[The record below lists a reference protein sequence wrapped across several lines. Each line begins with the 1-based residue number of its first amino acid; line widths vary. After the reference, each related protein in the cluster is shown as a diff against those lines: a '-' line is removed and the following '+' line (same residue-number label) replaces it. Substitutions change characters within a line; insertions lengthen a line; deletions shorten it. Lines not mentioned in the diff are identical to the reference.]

1 MLRVPPWTTYRVQL
15 RGGVDFAAVA
25 GLAEYLAMLG
35 VTHLYC
41 SPVLAA
47 APGSEH
53 GYDVVDPTRLDP
65 ALGGDTGY
73 AELVRAVRHAGLGHV
88 LDIVPNHMAADPA
101 NPWWWDVLE
110 NGPASRYA
118 GFFDIDWE
126 GGEPASVDT
135 VLVPILADHYGR
147 VLEAGELRVERR
159 GGVVDLRY
167 RDSVLPVSPR
177 SLADLLAGAAR
188 GAGSPKLAAVAEELA
203 ALSPA
208 RATSTAAEARH
219 ARRRALTAALDALC
233 HDDPVVARAV
243 DDAIATLNA
252 DIDRLDGL
260 LRRQHYR
267 LAHWRTAGE
276 ELDYRRFFNI
286 ESLVALRC
294 EDHAVFDDT
303 HRLVLGL
310 VADGTVQGL
319 RIDHVDG
326 LREPA
331 AYLQRLAEHT
341 NGVFTVVEKIL
352 ETDET
357 IPAGWPVAGTTGYD
371 FAARVGNLFVD
382 SENEAAVTACYR
394 AHTGETD
401 DFAAVA
407 EGAKRQVMRDE
418 LAPEVER
425 VTGLLADVTDRH
437 RRHRD
442 HTRRGL
448 RAAVIE
454 FVSHFP
460 VYRTYVR
467 PGQPPSAADVDR
479 VRWAVRL
486 SVERRADLDEELLT
500 FLGELALGG
509 HSGAR
514 EAEFAL
520 RLQQLTAPVMAK
532 GVEDTAF
539 YRYHRLISLN
549 EVGGDPGVFG
559 RPVDDFHRSTA
570 ETAERCPGSMLTL
583 STHDTKR
590 SADVRARLHVL
601 SEMPAAW
608 GAAVGRWA
616 ETNDRH
622 RCGPWPDANAEYLLY
637 QTLVGAWPIGAE
649 RAVAFMA
656 KATKE
661 AKVHT
666 SWTDPVQDYD
676 EAVEHFVRAVLDDE
690 GFTLDLTGFLA
701 EHRVVERGRRTSL
714 AQTAL
719 LLTCPGVADVYQG
732 DELWD
737 LSLVDPDN
745 RRPVD
750 WSVRRALLD
759 ELGRAGSSCHAVSPE
774 ADEVGRTKLRLL
786 HRLLLHRRGCPAA
799 YDPGGYEALALRGRR
814 AAQVVAFRRPS
825 LAVVVPR
832 LGDDEWGDTAVDLPG
847 GSWTDVV
854 TGRPVDGGRQ
864 LLDGLF
870 ARFPVAVL
878 ARTSG

>member
-1 MLRVPPWTTYRVQL
+1 MPPWTTYRVQL
-15 RGGVDFAAVA
+15 RAGVDFAAVA
-25 GLAEYLAMLG
+25 GLTGYLARLG
-35 VTHLYC
+35 VTHLHC

-47 APGSEH
+47 TPGSEH

-88 LDIVPNHMAADPA
+88 LDIVPNHMAAGPS

-118 GFFDIDWE
+118 AFFDIDWE

-167 RDSVLPVSPR
+167 GDSVLPVSPR
-177 SLADLLAGAAR
+177 TLADLLAGVAR
-188 GAGSPKLAAVAEELA
+188 AAGSPGLAAVAEELA
-203 ALSPA
+203 ALPPA
-208 RATSTAAEARH
+208 RATSTEAEARH
-219 ARRRALTAALDALC
+219 ARRRALTAALDELC
-233 HDDPVVARAV
+233 HDDPLLARAV
-243 DDAIATLNA
+243 DDAIAALNA
-252 DIDRLDGL
+252 DTDRLDEL

-294 EDHAVFDDT
+294 EDPVVFDET
-303 HRLVLGL
+303 HRLVLRL
-310 VADGTVQGL
+310 VAEGTVQGL

-326 LREPA
+326 LRDPL
-331 AYLQRLAEHT
+331 AYLRRLAERT
-341 NGVFTVVEKIL
+341 NGVFTAVEKIL
-352 ETDET
+352 ETEET
-357 IPAGWPVAGTTGYD
+357 LPGCWPVAGTTGYD

-382 SENEAAVTACYR
+382 SENEAAMSACYR
-394 AHTGETD
+394 THTGRTA

-407 EGAKRQVMRDE
+407 EEAKRQIMRDE
-418 LAPEVER
+418 LAAEVER
-425 VTGLLADVTDRH
+425 VTGLLAEVTDRH

-442 HTRRGL
+442 HTRRAL
-448 RAAVIE
+448 RQAVVE

-467 PGQPPSAADVDR
+467 PGHPPSAADAER
-479 VRWAVRL
+479 VRQTVRRSL
-486 SVERRADLDEELLT
+486 ERRADLDGELLS
-500 FLGELALGG
+500 FLGELALAVHPGG
-509 HSGAR
+509 R

-559 RPVDDFHRSTA
+559 RPVEDFHRRTAATA
-570 ETAERCPGSMLTL
+570 EQWPDAMLTL

-601 SEMPAAW
+601 SELPAAW
-608 GAAVGRWA
+608 ETAVVRWTEA
-616 ETNDRH
+616 NDRH

-637 QTLVGAWPIGAE
+637 QTLVGAWPIDVE
-649 RAVAFMA
+649 RVVAFMA

-666 SWTDPVQDYD
+666 SWTDPVPDYD
-676 EAVEHFVRAVLDDE
+676 DAVAGFVRAVLGDE
-690 GFTLDLTGFLA
+690 RFTQALADFLA
-701 EHRVVERGRRTSL
+701 RHRVVARGRRTSL

-750 WSVRRALLD
+750 WALRRALLE
-759 ELGRAGSSCHAVSPE
+759 ELGAAGSSGHPGTPDG
-774 ADEVGRTKLRLL
+774 DEVGRTKLRLL
-786 HRLLLHRRGCPAA
+786 HRLLVHRRSCPAA
-799 YDPGGYEALALRGRR
+799 YGPGGYEALALGGRR
-814 AAQVVAFRRPS
+814 AAHAVAYRRPS

-832 LGDDEWGDTAVDLPG
+832 LGQGDWDDTAVDLPG
-847 GSWTDVV
+847 RSWTDVV
-854 TGRPVDGGRQ
+854 TNRPVEGGRQ
-864 LLDGLF
+864 LLGELF